1 MTEKKSEQA
10 PQDEPQ
16 PKPEEKKTK
25 PLKKKHKRF
34 YHFRTFWIILL
45 ILIGYAVTA
54 GLNWALNDR
63 EYQLKAAA
71 YIYQKTQTKLEFS
84 DVHFNLFTGRITGAD
99 LFVHSEK
106 NNVTTTLKGFVL
118 KYNPY
123 YLWIGRLKL
132 TAITASEFYLDT
144 SEMIVA
150 KKQPTK
156 KNLKNFPNYL
166 KHINLSEAHINQ
178 FHWKQPKE
186 TLLKFDNLKLTSKFG
201 SAVHTSPL
209 RMEIDTLEY
218 RGKHHVFFRRMNF
231 DGFFLFDFSKPF
243 IFDQTKISA
252 RLEIEDTLLAF
263 YRTPK
268 PWLTDKAWDDDLV
281 PLLKQYYPEKIPDDH
296 TYLSI
301 KDAFIDFH
309 KSKQVVMLNRFR
321 VNIHNAALQ
330 GKGRWQ
336 LQNSEFDVSI
346 DTADPISLSKLP
358 LGQSKFRQ
366 AFEKFTVNLK
376 ANGRVKSL
384 EDNDVSID
392 LKTRL
397 MGNLANPIAGDVTGA
412 LKGKIKNGE
421 LHSNNIEVKVA
432 KGKLIART
440 NTSLK
445 NLTTQ
450 TSFTA
455 TDIDIHTVVRFFSSI
470 NIPCVAQ
477 ASGMVTGK
485 LKNPNIYVDMTSDNA
500 MYQFLNFGK
509 ARGKLTIQNKKLDF
523 TINSAGSDVGTST
536 LSIDVN
542 NVFKPMI
549 QVMHLKSKFENIN
562 IKKLLNSKRLDGMIG
577 GEFNLTRNKGV
588 VSATGHFLAKDFTF
602 WDRKVGFVDFTTKIN
617 KRQAIIKPITI
628 EMSDPEKTIISPTGL
643 IFDFDDYGYR
653 FSGTVI
659 PGLKLSGHYEKV
671 NQDIVHMKFHPQDL
685 NLDIFS
691 QVLPVIPEQSAL
703 TGNGDLTY
711 HTKDPFLSKM
721 QSQISKFYI
730 HSQDGSIE
738 LNKRAGFN
746 YHSKAFVFRGF
757 DVTIGQGRVVLDGAV
772 GFESNS
778 ALKVKGGV
786 DFTPLVDYNPFI
798 SETETP
804 IDVDLTLKGNIFKP
818 NVFGKVT
825 LNKDVVKFRN
835 VESELSNMI
844 GVLRFNGNK
853 IHFDN
858 FAFDYDDAPMTLK
871 GYITTDY
878 EKVTGAD
885 LLIKGNEVPFYL
897 FGDLSLLIDLDMRLK
912 GSYPMTLS
920 GNMNIVEGQ
929 WTRNFVITNFFI
941 KPIAPDLLEEEK
953 DTLAGLPLTTRYN
966 VKVTNTGD
974 MLIQNNL
981 ADLELNL
988 DLDMHGSFAKPD
1000 FIGQMDFLG
1009 GQIHALG
1016 ITFDDATGFA
1026 QFKKGSG
1033 IFPQVSLTA
1042 RKEIQGYNIA
1052 ANLDGKAEN
1061 LRLRLYATPALDHR
1075 EILSLVF
1082 YGQTP
1087 DQLTESD
1094 RQNFT
1099 RTAAISQLA
1108 TILANP
1114 LQKLSGI
1121 DRVQVSARHD
1131 RPQETV
1137 QRLAVGKKLSNRFD
1151 ISFTTDLGINDPER
1165 AFELRYQVL
1174 DNFYLIA
1181 AKDVVGRNRYRFDV
1195 SLHFEAY

>member
-1 MTEKKSEQA
+1 MTEKKPEQPA
-10 PQDEPQ
+10 PDMPQTTPEQD
-16 PKPEEKKTK
+16 KTK

-45 ILIGYAVTA
+45 IIIGYAVTA
-54 GLNWALNDR
+54 GINWALNDR
-63 EYQLKAAA
+63 AYQLKAAD
-71 YIYQKTQTKLEFS
+71 YIYQKTGTKLEFS

-106 NNVTTTLKGFVL
+106 NKVKTSLKEFTL

-132 TAITASEFYLDT
+132 TEIIASEFYLDT

-150 KKQPTK
+150 KKKQA
-156 KNLKNFPNYL
+156 NLKNVPTYL
-166 KHINLSEAHINQ
+166 KHIYLSKAQIKKFN
-178 FHWKQPKE
+178 WKQPKE
-186 TLLKFDNLKLTSKFG
+186 TILKFDNLKLTSKFG

-218 RGKHHVFFRRMNF
+218 RGKHHIFFRRMNF

-243 IFDQTKISA
+243 IFDQTKLSA

-268 PWLTDKAWDDDLV
+268 PWLTDKAWDDDLE
-281 PLLKQYYPEKIPDDH
+281 PLLKQYYPDKIPDDH
-296 TYLSI
+296 TYLSV

-321 VNIHNAALQ
+321 INIHNAALE

-336 LQNSEFDVSI
+336 LQNNDFDVAI
-346 DTADPISLSKLP
+346 NTADPIPLSKLP

-366 AFEKFTVNLK
+366 AFEKFTIDLK
-376 ANGRVKSL
+376 AKGRVKSL
-384 EDNDVSID
+384 EENDVSLD

-397 MGNLANPIAGDVTGA
+397 IGNLANPIAGDVTGSI
-412 LKGKIKNGE
+412 KGKIKNGE
-421 LHSNNIEVKVA
+421 LHSNNIELNVA
-432 KGKLIART
+432 QGKLLART
-440 NTSLK
+440 NTSLRK
-445 NLTTQ
+445 LTTQ

-455 TDIDIHTVVRFFSSI
+455 SNIDVHTVVGFFSSI
-470 NIPCVAQ
+470 KIPCIAQ

-485 LKNPNIYVDMTSDNA
+485 LNNPNIYVDMTSDNA

-523 TINSAGSDVGTST
+523 TINSVGSDMGQSM
-536 LSIDVN
+536 LRMDVN

-549 QVMHLKSKFENIN
+549 QVMHLTSKFENMN
-562 IKKLLNSKRLDGMIG
+562 IKKLLNSKRMDGVIG
-577 GEFNLTRNKGV
+577 GEFNLTRNKGI
-588 VSATGHFLAKDFTF
+588 VSAKGHFLAKDFTF
-602 WDRKVGFVDFTTKIN
+602 FEEKVGFIDFIATIN
-617 KRQAIIKPITI
+617 ERTALIKPITV
-628 EMSDPEKTIISPTGL
+628 ELSHTEKTLISPTGL
-643 IFDFDDYGYR
+643 TFDFDDYGYR

-659 PGLKLSGHYEKV
+659 PGLKMSGYYEKI
-671 NQDIVHMKFHPQDL
+671 NEDIVHMKFHPQDL
-685 NLDIFS
+685 NLDIFA
-691 QVLPVIPEQSAL
+691 QVLPVTPEQSGL
-703 TGNGDLTY
+703 TGDAELTY

-730 HSQDGSIE
+730 HSQDGDIE
-738 LNKRAGFN
+738 LNNKAGFN
-746 YHSKAFVFRGF
+746 YHDKAFVFRGF
-757 DVTIGQGRVVLDGAV
+757 DVTLGQGRVVLDGAV

-778 ALKVKGGV
+778 ALKIKGGV
-786 DFTPLVDYNPFI
+786 DFTPIVDYNPFI

-818 NVFGKVT
+818 SVFGKVT

-835 VESELSNMI
+835 VEAELSNMM
-844 GVLRFNGNK
+844 GVLRFNDNK
-853 IHFDN
+853 IHFDD
-858 FAFDYDDAPMTLK
+858 FTFDYDDAPMTLK

-920 GNMNIVEGQ
+920 GNMNIVEGT

-953 DTLAGLPLTTRYN
+953 ETLAGLPLTTRYN
-966 VKVTNTGD
+966 VKITNTGD

-988 DLDMHGSFAKPD
+988 DLDMQGSFEKPD
-1000 FIGQMDFLG
+1000 LIGQMDFLG
-1009 GQIHALG
+1009 GKIHALG

-1033 IFPQVSLTA
+1033 IFPLVSLTA
-1042 RKEIQGYNIA
+1042 RREIQGYNIA
-1052 ANLDGKAEN
+1052 ANMDGKAEN

-1108 TILANP
+1108 TILADP
-1114 LQKLSGI
+1114 LQKFYGI
-1121 DRVQVSARHD
+1121 DHVQVSARHD

-1137 QRLAVGKKLSNRFD
+1137 QRLAVGKKLSDRFD

-1174 DNFYLIA
+1174 DNFYLIV

-1195 SLHFEAY
+1195 SWHFEAY